1 MFCGKGGGRVKDFEV
16 EMRHDRNTLTALSHM
31 QYDLFCGRNRAVRS
45 LVSVLV
51 IAIAFLFGGG
61 SFWSLLLVG
70 YGCYLMTSTYAAS
83 NRTARKIADE
93 LEAAGQPLPASRY
106 VFESG
111 KMRVFDLNTGEELDA
126 LPYGEVLRLGED
138 AEAYYLFR
146 SAYGGYRVPKE
157 QLGERAEEF
166 RGFIQDRTGLLF
178 IRRLTPLNR
187 VRQWLHARDREPTH
201 L

>member
-1 MFCGKGGGRVKDFEV
+1 VKDFEV

-111 KMRVFDLNTGEELDA
+111 KMRVFDLKTGEELDA

-146 SAYGGYRVPKE
+146 SAYGGYRIPKE
-157 QLGERAEEF
+157 QLGERKEEF
-166 RGFIQDRTGLLF
+166 RRFIEEKTGQLF
-178 IRRLTPLNR
+178 FRRVTPLNR
-187 VRQWLHARDREPTH
+187 VRQWLHSRDREPPR

>member
-1 MFCGKGGGRVKDFEV
+1 MKDFEV
-16 EMRHDRNTLTALSHM
+16 EMRHDRNTLRALSHM
-31 QYDLFCGRNRAVRS
+31 QYDLFCGRNRAARS
-45 LVSVLV
+45 FLSMMLIV
-51 IAIAFLFGGG
+51 IAIVYGNG
-61 SFWSLLLVG
+61 SVWSLLIIG

-138 AEAYYLFR
+138 AGAYYLFR
-146 SAYGGYRVPKE
+146 NEYGGYRVPKE

-166 RGFIQDRTGLLF
+166 RGSIQDRTGLLF